1 MRLPFGVNVSGDA
14 VQRKTDEIYNPLP
27 NVIGITDDII
37 IWGDKEDGY
46 DHDAALAHFLQ
57 VICENELHINFDK
70 IQCKTTEV
78 TFFGETYTTKGHETA
93 SDKVQAITQMP
104 TPTNVTE
111 LQTFLGM
118 CQYLAKYSPRIAEL
132 SEPL

>member
-27 NVIGITDDII
+27 NVIGIADDII
-37 IWGDKEDGY
+37 IWSDKEDGS
-46 DHDAALAHFLQ
+46 DHDAALERFLQ
-57 VICENELHINFDK
+57 VTRENGLRINFDK
-70 IQCKTTEV
+70 FQYKTTEV
-78 TFFGETYTTKGHETA
+78 TYTTKGHKPA
-93 SDKVQAITQMP
+93 SEKVQAITQMP

-118 CQYLAKYSPRIAEL
+118 CQYLAKYSPRIGDL